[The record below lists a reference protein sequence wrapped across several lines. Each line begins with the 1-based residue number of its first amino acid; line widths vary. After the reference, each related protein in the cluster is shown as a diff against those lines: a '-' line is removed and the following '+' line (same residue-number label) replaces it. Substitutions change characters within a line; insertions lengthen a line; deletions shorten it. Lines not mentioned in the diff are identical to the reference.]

1 MPKTKNT
8 HKSTAKKVPLND
20 PERMKNSETLFS
32 LLHQYGGL
40 YAKVGTGLKTAVNT
54 FVEAHSNKTATADF
68 VETISTND
76 RATLR
81 FNIIFREDGKKKV
94 AIPCAAR
101 LYFGNPEKDYFCVYP
116 NSPSPFSPDFEVN
129 PGKPE
134 RAAFSENG
142 IIRTIRK
149 ATALAKEK

>member
-1 MPKTKNT
+1 MATPKTAQ
-8 HKSTAKKVPLND
+8 KSTTKKVPLND
-20 PERMKNSETLFS
+20 PERMKKSETLFS

-40 YAKVGTGLKTAVNT
+40 YAKVGTGLKNAVNT
-54 FVEAHSNKTATADF
+54 FVEAYSNKTATADF

-81 FNIIFREDGKKKV
+81 FNIIFQEDGKKKV

-101 LYFGNPEKDYFCVYP
+101 LYFGNPEKDHFCVYP
-116 NSPSPFSPDFEVN
+116 QSPSPFSPDFEAN
-129 PGKPE
+129 PGKPVH
-134 RAAFSENG
+134 APFSEKG
-142 IIRTIRK
+142 IISIIRK

>member
-8 HKSTAKKVPLND
+8 PKSTAKKVPLND
-20 PERMKNSETLFS
+20 PERMKKSETLFN

-40 YAKVGTGLKTAVNT
+40 YAKVGTGLKNSVNT
-54 FVEAHSNKTATADF
+54 FVEAYSNKTATADF
-68 VETISTND
+68 VETISTNE

-101 LYFGNPEKDYFCVYP
+101 LYFDRPDKDYFCVYP
-116 NSPSPFSPDFEVN
+116 ESPSPFSPDFEAN
-129 PGKPE
+129 PGKPV
-134 RAAFSENG
+134 RASFSEQG
-142 IIRTIRK
+142 IIRIIRK
-149 ATALAKEK
+149 ATVIAKNK